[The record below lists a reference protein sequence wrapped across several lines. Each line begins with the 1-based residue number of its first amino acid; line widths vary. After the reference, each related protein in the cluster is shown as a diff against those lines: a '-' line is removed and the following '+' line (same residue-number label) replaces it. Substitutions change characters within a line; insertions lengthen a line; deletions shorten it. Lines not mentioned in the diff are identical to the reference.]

1 MSTISY
7 KRKMNIGKM
16 FINGE
21 WVLAESGK
29 TREIINPANQEL
41 VGLVAEGGLADA
53 ERAIQAAY
61 DAFFKDG
68 QWRSMNQMQR
78 AALLNKTAELFE
90 KRANEIA
97 KLESQY
103 TGKLLK
109 VTRGDVAAVAAVFR
123 YYAGIIGTPSGNTFN
138 MMKDVTTITIREP
151 IGVCGLIV
159 PWNSPI
165 SIASKCIAPA
175 LAAGNTIVVK
185 PASIT
190 PLGTIIM
197 FECMEQAGFP
207 KGVINLVLGE
217 GNVIGNELGE
227 STLVGKVTL
236 TGGTETGKNL
246 IRASSSN
253 VKKLALELGGKS
265 PILVFDDADL
275 ECAVDNVMYSLYNN
289 AGQVC
294 IAGSRVLVQE
304 GIYYEFS
311 RMLVEKVK
319 KIRVGMGEDMDAEM
333 GPVISE
339 IQMKKILN
347 YIDIGVKEGA
357 KLACGGKRMT
367 EGAFAKGFF
376 IEPTVF
382 LDCTNDMRIAQEEI
396 FGPVLVVEKFSTE
409 KEAFELANDTIYGL
423 GAAIYTNDV
432 GRTWRFSKSVK
443 ASCLWVNTYFASAA
457 LDAPISCCKQSGYST
472 LMGTACLESYMDIKQ
487 VSIKNAPSKFGWF
500 KG

>member
-1 MSTISY
+1 MEV
-7 KRKMNIGKM
+7 GKM

-21 WVLAESGK
+21 WILSDSGK
-29 TREIINPANQEL
+29 TRNIINPADQEV
-41 VGLVAEGGLADA
+41 VGVVAEGGLL
-53 ERAIQAAY
+53 ETRRAIRAAY
-61 DAFFKDG
+61 DAFDEDSP
-68 QWRSMNQMQR
+68 WRSMNHMQR
-78 AALLNKTAELFE
+78 AVLLNKTAALFE
-90 KRANEIA
+90 ARAEEIA
-97 KLESQY
+97 ALESKY

-109 VTRGDVAAVAAVFR
+109 VTKGDVATVSMIFR

-138 MMKDVTTITIREP
+138 TMKDVTTMTIREP

-165 SIASKCIAPA
+165 SIASKCIVPA

-190 PLGTIIM
+190 PLSTIIM

-217 GNVIGNELGE
+217 GSIIGNELGE
-227 STLVGKVTL
+227 NPLVGKVTL

-246 IRASSSN
+246 IRASVNN

-265 PILVFDDADL
+265 PVLVFDDADI
-275 ECAVDNVMYSLYNN
+275 ECAVDNVMYALYNN

-294 IAGSRVLVQE
+294 IAASRVLVQE
-304 GIYYEFS
+304 GVYEKFS
-311 RMLVEKVK
+311 QMLVEKVK
-319 KIRVGMGEDMDAEM
+319 KIRVGMGTDPDAEM

-339 IQMKKILN
+339 IQMKKILS
-347 YIDIGVKEGA
+347 YIELGVQEGA
-357 KLACGGKRMT
+357 RLACGGNRLT

-396 FGPVLVVEKFSTE
+396 FGPVLVVEKFSAE
-409 KEAFELANDTIYGL
+409 KEAFKLANDTIYGL
-423 GAAIYTNDV
+423 GAAIYTKDV
-432 GRTWRFSKSVK
+432 GRSWRFTKSVK
-443 ASCLWVNTYFASAA
+443 ASCLWVNAYFASAA
-457 LDAPISCCKQSGYST
+457 LDAPISGCKQSGYTT
-472 LMGTACLESYMDIKQ
+472 LMGTACLESYMDMKQ
-487 VSIKNAPSKFGWF
+487 ISIKNTPSKFGWF

>member
-1 MSTISY
+1 
-7 KRKMNIGKM
+7 MNIGKM
-16 FINGE
+16 YINGE
-21 WVLAESGK
+21 WILADSGK
-29 TREIINPANQEL
+29 TREIINPSNQEL
-41 VGLVAEGGLADA
+41 VGLVAEGGLA
-53 ERAIQAAY
+53 ETRRAIQAAH
-61 DAFFKDG
+61 DAFEEDSP
-68 QWRSMNQMQR
+68 WRSMNHMNR

-90 KRANEIA
+90 SRADEIA
-97 KLESQY
+97 KLESRY

-109 VTRGDVAAVAAVFR
+109 SARGDVATVSMVFR
-123 YYAGIIGTPSGNTFN
+123 YYAGIIGTPSGDTFN
-138 MMKDVTTITIREP
+138 TMKDLTTITIREP

-165 SIASKCIAPA
+165 SIAAKCIAPA

-217 GNVIGNELGE
+217 GSLIGNEIGE
-227 STLVGKVTL
+227 NSLVGKVTL
-236 TGGTETGKNL
+236 TGGTETGKNM
-246 IRASSSN
+246 IRASANN

-265 PILVFDDADL
+265 PILVFDDSDI
-275 ECAVDNVMYSLYNN
+275 ECAVDNVMFSIYNH
-289 AGQVC
+289 AGQIC

-304 GIYYEFS
+304 GVYDKFS
-311 RMLVEKVK
+311 QLLVEKVK
-319 KIRVGMGEDMDAEM
+319 KIRVGMSDDMDAEM

-357 KLACGGKRMT
+357 KLACGGKRIT
-367 EGAFAKGFF
+367 DGPFAKGFF

-409 KEAFELANDTIYGL
+409 AEAFRLANETIYGL

-432 GRTWRFSKSVK
+432 GRTWRFIKSVK
-443 ASCLWVNTYFASAA
+443 AACLQVNTYFSVAA
-457 LDAPISCCKQSGYST
+457 LDAPTSCCKQSGYNT
-472 LMGTACLESYMDIKQ
+472 LMGTACLESYMDMKQ
-487 VSIKNAPSKFGWF
+487 VSVKNTPSKFGWF

>member
-1 MSTISY
+1 
-7 KRKMNIGKM
+7 MNIGKM

-21 WVLAESGK
+21 WVLSDTGT
-29 TREIINPANQEL
+29 TREIINPANGEV
-41 VGLVAEGGLADA
+41 VGSVAEGGLS
-53 ERAIQAAY
+53 ETKRAIQAAY
-61 DAFFKDG
+61 DAFHEDSPWKN
-68 QWRSMNQMQR
+68 MNQMQR
-78 AALLNKTAELFE
+78 SVLLNKTAALFE
-90 KRANEIA
+90 ARADEIA
-97 KLESQY
+97 NLESRY

-109 VTRGDVAAVAAVFR
+109 VTRGDVAAVSMIFR

-138 MMKDVTTITIREP
+138 MMNEVTTLTIREP

-190 PLGTIIM
+190 PLGTIIL

-217 GNVIGNELGE
+217 GSVIGQEIGE
-227 STLVGKVTL
+227 SPLVGKVTL

-246 IRASSSN
+246 IRASAGN
-253 VKKLALELGGKS
+253 VKKLSLELGGKS

-275 ECAVDNVMYSLYNN
+275 EYAVDNVMYSLYNN

-294 IAGSRVLVQE
+294 IAGSRVLVQA
-304 GIYYEFS
+304 GVYDRFS
-311 RMLVEKVK
+311 QILVDRVK
-319 KIRVGMGEDMDAEM
+319 KIRIGMGADPEAEM

-339 IQMKKILN
+339 TQMNKILS
-347 YIDIGVKEGA
+347 YIDIGIKEGA
-357 KLACGGKRMT
+357 KLACGGKRMVNG
-367 EGAFAKGFF
+367 EFGKGFF

-396 FGPVLVVEKFSTE
+396 FGPVLVVEKFSAE
-409 KEAFELANDTIYGL
+409 KEAFKLANDTIYGL
-423 GAAIYTNDV
+423 GAAIYTNDA

-443 ASCLWVNTYFASAA
+443 AACLWINTYFASAA
-457 LDAPISCCKQSGYST
+457 LDAPVSCCKQSGYST

-487 VSIKNAPSKFGWF
+487 VSIRNTPAKFGWF